1 MAYLIGNTTVITN
14 NAALGAVDGNSLNL
28 ANNNNI
34 SAGGG
39 SYFSTQTTATGVS
52 VVGSTL
58 GIIYLTGGGGGG
70 GPGVNGNNAGGGGG
84 SMTVIQPFEIDPAA
98 PTYNI
103 TIGAGGAAG
112 NFTGNGVDGGNS
124 TFAYPSIDMGSE
136 PSQPQS
142 GAAQAGTVQAMGGGK
157 GNGAPQGRQSPGNG
171 GSGRRLQYYIGV
183 SGGDGTPGVSPSSNY
198 NGFGGGTYFGT
209 SFGGGNQ
216 GVSANIPIGNAA
228 GVGGRGDNRSQAM
241 DGNPGRLIQI
251 GF

>member
-14 NAALGAVDGNSLNL
+14 NAALGSVDGNSLNL

-34 SAGGG
+34 SAGGA

-52 VVGSTL
+52 VVGSSL
-58 GIIYLTGGGGGG
+58 GIIYLTAGGGGG
-70 GPGVNGNNAGGGGG
+70 GPGVNQNSAGGGGG

-98 PTYNI
+98 PTYDI
-103 TIGAGGAAG
+103 TIGAGGAGG
-112 NFTGNGVDGGNS
+112 NLFGNGGSGGTS
-124 TFAYPSIDMGSE
+124 TFAYPNIDMGSE

-142 GAAQAGTVQAMGGGK
+142 GAPTAGTVQAIGGAG
-157 GNGAPQGRQSPGNG
+157 GNSSPQGRQSIGNG
-171 GSGRRLQYYIGV
+171 GTGRRIKYYIGV
-183 SGGDGTPGVSPSSNY
+183 SGGDGTPGSSPSNNY
-198 NGFGGGTYFGT
+198 NGYGGGSYFGT

-216 GVSANIPIGNAA
+216 SVSANIPIGNAA
-228 GVGGRGDNRSQAM
+228 GVGGRGDYRTQAM